1 MSMEDLYE
9 HDVVAWAQ
17 AQAQAQ
23 AQAEALRRQSTNEI
37 DWDNVAEEVGDVGGA
52 VVKAC

>member
-23 AQAEALRRQSTNEI
+23 AEALRRQSANEI